1 MSNSMWKLSS
11 NFFRVPRI
19 ALIVAVLSS
28 LLLVAAIGCSGDD
41 DTPATSPPAT
51 TKPAASTAT
60 SVPATEVSPPA
71 SDGKRG
77 GELIRGLKALM
88 VRGWDMRR
96 DAVWTGPQ
104 NSGRHYDG
112 LLQWNQEDGVTI
124 EADLASEWNF
134 NSTFDEVTLKVR
146 DGIKFHDG
154 SAMTMDDVV
163 FSFEQFRTPP
173 EGVVF
178 PRLSG
183 FQAVESIDVS
193 GQEITFKLESPN
205 VDFLQDLAS
214 IWSIVVPEAVASQE
228 GGINDPDRIIGTGP
242 FSLTEAEADSFIT
255 STKNPDYFL
264 EAPDGDMFPY
274 LDTMTTVAIPD
285 ADAMESAFRTGRIDI
300 FQGTLEQA
308 DILGKDLGSDIT
320 IQQAALPG
328 VFHIAMNA
336 EKAPFDN
343 FEARK
348 AFDLAIDR
356 VAITEFQAIPAGKPY
371 VPVSYLGNPY
381 PFLDEVMD
389 YPEVNPATRDAAK
402 AEAKAIFE
410 ELGITEVEMV
420 VIKSGWFEMW
430 AQMAAQQLSDVG
442 VTMNLEVRDAS
453 AALASAQ
460 AGEYQLFGHGGN
472 NVVWSA
478 MDVVKLF
485 YMPNGGW
492 FYHKAAPTQ
501 EFIDIYTNA
510 KATEPGAARD
520 AMLRRME
527 EILRTE
533 VIPAANIMASAGINQ
548 IYYNYVRDR
557 FATPA
562 AHFQAH
568 KFTEVW
574 IDENSPRK

>member
-1 MSNSMWKLSS
+1 MWKQSS
-11 NFFRVPRI
+11 NLFKVPRI
-19 ALIVAVLSS
+19 ALIAAVLSS
-28 LLLVAAIGCSGDD
+28 LVLVAAIGCSGDD

-51 TKPAASTAT
+51 ATTQAAAATST
-60 SVPATEVSPPA
+60 SVPATEIPA
-71 SDGKRG
+71 PVSDGKRG
-77 GELIRGLKALM
+77 GELIRGVSSLM
-88 VRGWDMRR
+88 PRGWDMRR

-112 LLQWNQEDGVTI
+112 LLQWNQVDGVTI

-134 NSTFDEVTLKVR
+134 NSTFDSVTLKVR
-146 DGIKFHDG
+146 EGIKFHDG

-183 FQAVESIDVS
+183 FQSVESITVS

-214 IWSIVVPEAVASQE
+214 IWAIIVPEAVASQE

-242 FSLTEAEADSFIT
+242 FMLSEAEADSFIT
-255 STKNPDYFL
+255 SKKNPDYFL

-274 LDTMTTVAIPD
+274 LDTLTTVAIPD
-285 ADAMESAFRTGRIDI
+285 ASARESAFRTGRIDI

-308 DILGKDLGSDIT
+308 DILGKDLGPDIT
-320 IQQAALPG
+320 IQVAALPG

-336 EKAPFDN
+336 EKPPFDN
-343 FEARK
+343 IKARR

-381 PFLDEVMD
+381 PFLDEIMD

-402 AEAKAIFE
+402 AESKALFA
-410 ELGITEVEMV
+410 ELGITEVEML
-420 VIKSGWFEMW
+420 VINFAWFEEW
-430 AQMAAQQLSDVG
+430 AQLAAQQLSDVG
-442 VTMNLEVRDAS
+442 VTMKLEVKDAS
-453 AALASAQ
+453 ASLASAQ
-460 AGEYQLFGHGGN
+460 ASDYQLFGHGGN

-492 FYHKAAPTQ
+492 FYHKAPPTQ
-501 EFIDIYTNA
+501 EFIDIYTDA
-510 KATEPGAARD
+510 KATLPGPERD
-520 AMLRRME
+520 ALIRRME

-533 VIPAANIMASAGINQ
+533 VIPAANIMASAGIRQ